1 MNYYIKTKNN
11 ELKKF
16 NSGEELKKAIISF
29 FTPNNKQ
36 TEPSDEKTQ

>member
-1 MNYYIKTKNN
+1 MKYYIKVNN
-11 ELKKF
+11 KYKEFNGSSELKKF
-16 NSGEELKKAIISF
+16 IISF